1 MVKSNSMEKQ
11 LADKVAIVTGAGQG
25 IGKGVALRLARAGAH
40 VVVAEY
46 NPETAVATSDEI
58 RTLGQQALPYP
69 IDLSEVGQ
77 IQPMVD
83 RVVEEF
89 GRIDI
94 LVNNAGRV
102 QTKYM
107 LDLTPEDWDRV
118 VDVNQRGLFF
128 CLQAVARQ
136 MVAQIPEEIRN
147 ADRAPRSFGKIVN
160 FSSVAGRSGRPYS
173 THYAAAKTAV
183 ISINKSAALALAKYN
198 INVNAVAPGLVPTP
212 MWVQIDNERGE
223 LFGSKPG
230 EAMHNFIE
238 QHVPLKRAATADDL
252 AGAVAFLC
260 SSDADYITG
269 QCLNVDGGV
278 EMD

>member
-1 MVKSNSMEKQ
+1 MEKQ

-46 NPETAVATSDEI
+46 NPETAEATSDEI

-183 ISINKSAALALAKYN
+183 ISITKSAALALAKYN

>member
-1 MVKSNSMEKQ
+1 MEKR
-11 LADKVAIVTGAGQG
+11 LADKIAIVTGAGQG
-25 IGKGVALRLARAGAH
+25 IGKGVALRLAREGAH
-40 VVVAEY
+40 VVIAEY
-46 NPETAVATSDEI
+46 NTETAEATSNEI
-58 RTLGQQALPYP
+58 RLLGQRSLPYP
-69 IDLSEVGQ
+69 IDLSQVEQ

-83 RVVEEF
+83 RAVAEF

-118 VDVNQRGLFF
+118 VDTNQRGLFF
-128 CLQAVARQ
+128 CLQAVAGQ
-136 MVAQIPEEIRN
+136 MIAQIPEEIRN
-147 ADRAPRSFGKIVN
+147 ADRAPRSYGKIVN

-183 ISINKSAALALAKYN
+183 ISITKSAALALAKYN

-212 MWVQIDNERGE
+212 MWTQIDQERGD
-223 LFGSKPG
+223 LFGSQPG

-238 QHVPLKRAATADDL
+238 QYIPLKRAATADDL

-269 QCLNVDGGV
+269 QCLNVDGGI

>member
-1 MVKSNSMEKQ
+1 MEKQ
-11 LADKVAIVTGAGQG
+11 LVDKVAIVTGAGQG
-25 IGKGVALRLARAGAH
+25 IGKGVALRLAQASAH

-46 NPETAVATSDEI
+46 NSETAEATSEEV
-58 RTLGQQALPYP
+58 RALGQRALPYP
-69 IDLSEVGQ
+69 IDLSQVGQ

-83 RVVEEF
+83 RVVGEF

-160 FSSVAGRSGRPYS
+160 FASVAGRSGRPYS
-173 THYAAAKTAV
+173 THYAAAKAAV
-183 ISINKSAALALAKYN
+183 ISITKSAALALAKYN

-212 MWVQIDNERGE
+212 MWLQIDLERGE

-238 QHVPLKRAATADDL
+238 QNVPLKRAATADDL

-269 QCLNVDGGV
+269 QCLNVDGGI